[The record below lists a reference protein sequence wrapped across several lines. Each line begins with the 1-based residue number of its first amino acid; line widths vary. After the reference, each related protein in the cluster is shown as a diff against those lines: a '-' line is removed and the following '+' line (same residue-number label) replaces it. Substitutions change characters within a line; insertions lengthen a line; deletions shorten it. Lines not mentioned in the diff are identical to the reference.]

1 MHKHTSIAVML
12 LAAVLAAGAGLCGD
26 QTEHHGFTV
35 NGDGTY
41 RECLACHD
49 GVMAREM
56 APCITEICAMKTDH
70 PVDRPYPPPHKLH
83 QYTPTGVAEMAG
95 VKLVNGRIDCIS
107 CHNLG
112 NPARFHLR
120 IEDIRSRL
128 CLACHLK

>member
-1 MHKHTSIAVML
+1 MLKQTSIAFMF
-12 LAAVLAAGAGLCGD
+12 LASALASGVGLCGD
-26 QTEHHGFTV
+26 ETEHHGSMV

-41 RECLACHD
+41 LECLACHD
-49 GVMAREM
+49 GVTAKVM
-56 APCITEICAMKTDH
+56 APCITEICVMKTDH
-70 PVDRPYPPPHKLH
+70 PVNRPYPPPSKLH
-83 QYTPTGVAEMAG
+83 QYTPAAVAEMAG

-112 NPARFHLR
+112 NPGRFHLR